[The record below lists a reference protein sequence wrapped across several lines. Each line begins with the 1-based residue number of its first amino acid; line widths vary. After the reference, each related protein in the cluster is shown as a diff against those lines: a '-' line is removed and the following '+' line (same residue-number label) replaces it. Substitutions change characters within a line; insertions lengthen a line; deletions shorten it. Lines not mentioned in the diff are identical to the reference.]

1 MGALR
6 HHIRQVLRPDLQ
18 AGHPRDDALQA
29 PLRLANRGLGA
40 AAHGG
45 HERQVGDHLVLLA
58 GPMQG
63 LLLAPPLGLLGP
75 RLLALHL
82 LQHTAKVVDHGV
94 DALRLDGGIPVKHV
108 LDLHQDRVGVRLVFD
123 RRLDLQLEAGGLEG
137 RGRGLR
143 GRLHLVNILVLRC
156 HLNER
161 REAVLGVVGGAL
173 LAVGG
178 RVSKVPATE
187 QIHQFAQRP
196 VLVVPGMPNGLHDG
210 GLLADALVY
219 LRPELAIDLDDGL
232 GKAGTELELLRLLL
246 ALRQH
251 ALIGSLERRC
261 GARLEKHLLLLLQA
275 LRELLPDGRQGRLG
289 ARAQRRR
296 EVDL

>member
-18 AGHPRDDALQA
+18 TGHPRDDALQA
-29 PLRLANRGLGA
+29 PLRLPNRGLGA

-45 HERQVGDHLVLLA
+45 HERQIGDHLVLLA

-75 RLLALHL
+75 SLLALHL
-82 LQHTAKVVDHGV
+82 LQHTAKVVEHGV
-94 DALRLDGGIPVKHV
+94 DALRLDGGTPVKHV

-137 RGRGLR
+137 RGRGLV
-143 GRLHLVNILVLRC
+143 HILVLRC

-161 REAVLGVVGGAL
+161 RGAVLGVVGGAL

-196 VLVVPGMPNGLHDG
+196 VLGVPGVPNGLHDG

-246 ALRQH
+246 ALR
-251 ALIGSLERRC
+251 
-261 GARLEKHLLLLLQA
+261 
-275 LRELLPDGRQGRLG
+275 
-289 ARAQRRR
+289 
-296 EVDL
+296 